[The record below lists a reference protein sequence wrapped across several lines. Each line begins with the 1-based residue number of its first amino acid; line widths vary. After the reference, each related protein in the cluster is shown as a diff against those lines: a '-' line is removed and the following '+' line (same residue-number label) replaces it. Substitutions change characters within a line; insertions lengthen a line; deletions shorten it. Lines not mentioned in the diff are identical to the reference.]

1 MSHLLFIKFSRRQ
14 EGTTIKNSDLKDEMN
29 KLLTQ
34 RLSAEEAELL
44 SDAGFKFS
52 RPTRAT
58 GILVALYK
66 KAASGDMTAIKE
78 VLALAGRQSQNL
90 GTEVTIIDDVAN

>member
-1 MSHLLFIKFSRRQ
+1 MSHLRFIKFSRRQ

-34 RLSAEEAELL
+34 RLSADEVEQL
-44 SDAGFKFS
+44 SEAGFKFS

-58 GILVALYK
+58 CILVALYK
-66 KAASGDMTAIKE
+66 KAASGDMSAIKE
-78 VLALAGRQSQNL
+78 VLALVGKRQESFGN
-90 GTEVTIIDDVAN
+90 EVTIIDDVTN